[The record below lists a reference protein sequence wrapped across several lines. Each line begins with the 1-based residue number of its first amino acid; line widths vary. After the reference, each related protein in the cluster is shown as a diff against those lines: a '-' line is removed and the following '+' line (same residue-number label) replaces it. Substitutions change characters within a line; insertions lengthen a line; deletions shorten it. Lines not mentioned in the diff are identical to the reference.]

1 MNLMSQGTSFK
12 SMHTESVLALG
23 REPVTMAE
31 QELAEFISFAKT
43 LLGSEPA
50 ECLTNI
56 WLDELASMETMPGP
70 TSLDWRL
77 VTVGATARLATR
89 LIVSG
94 YSKSSS

>member
-1 MNLMSQGTSFK
+1 MNLTSRGTSFK
-12 SMHTESVLALG
+12 LMHRESVNALG

-31 QELAEFISFAKT
+31 RELADFISFAT
-43 LLGSEPA
+43 NLLGSEQA

-77 VTVGATARLATR
+77 VTMGATARLATR
-89 LIVSG
+89 LIGAG
-94 YSKSSS
+94 YSRASS